1 MKLAGGRFKTK
12 QNKKEVSFFN
22 PLHYGN
28 SLPQDVAVAK
38 GLKSSKK

>member
-1 MKLAGGRFKTK
+1 MKLAGGRFET
-12 QNKKEVSFFN
+12 KKEEVPFFN
-22 PLHYGN
+22 PLLHGN